1 MYNFIK
7 IKGLDGM
14 NVGYSV
20 PRMYSLSFNWRLWKY
35 FGYKFMLLLIKDWL
49 AGWTIWYVNNEDDY
63 VQAIETLKKL
73 RKTNIFEFK
82 VLSW

>member
-7 IKGLDGM
+7 IKGLDRI

-20 PRMYSLSFNWRLWKY
+20 PHMYHLTFDWRLWKY
-35 FGYKFMLLLIKDWL
+35 FGYKLMLRFIKDWL
-49 AGWTIWYVNNEDDY
+49 AGWTIWWVGSEEHY
-63 VQAIETLKKL
+63 VQAVETLKKL
-73 RKTNIFEFK
+73 GKTNIFEFK